1 MEGRRHGADRIYDV
15 AGCGRLGLHM
25 SDVASFSTARPT
37 VSVAMIARNEE
48 ANLARTLEGLRW
60 VDQVVIVD
68 SGSTDGTPRIARE
81 FGAEHSFHRDFK
93 GHAEQKNV
101 AIAKCTGDWILLL
114 DADEVVTPEL
124 GKEIQATLASSN
136 KEAYWIPRLNLFLTR
151 WMRHGGLYPDEKL
164 RLFRRGVAMVDESIG
179 PHGTPQYDRTKGA
192 LKGHLKH
199 YGYPDFAM
207 YLDHMNEYSTGTV
220 VSLTRRRAGQSQG
233 LLIVQSLLNP
243 LLGFLKNYLVRGGF
257 LDGAEG
263 LIFHVNHAVYAHW
276 KYVKVWEARK
286 RANVS
291 ASR

>member
-1 MEGRRHGADRIYDV
+1 MGE
-15 AGCGRLGLHM
+15 
-25 SDVASFSTARPT
+25 RPT

-48 ANLARTLEGLRW
+48 ANLPRTLAGLRW

-68 SGSTDGTPRIARE
+68 SGSVDRTPEIARE
-81 FGAEHSFHRDFK
+81 FGAEHSFNRDFK

-101 AIAKCTGDWILLL
+101 AIAQCTGDWILLL

-124 GKEIQATLASSN
+124 AAEIQAVLAASD
-136 KEAYWIPRLNLFLTR
+136 KEAYWIPRLNVFLTR

-164 RLFRRGVAMVDESIG
+164 RLFKRGVATVDESIG

-192 LKGHLKH
+192 LTHHLEH
-199 YGYPDFAM
+199 YGYPDFAG

-220 VSLTRRRAGQSQG
+220 AAMTRRKTGQSQG
-233 LLIVQSLLNP
+233 WMLVQAFVNP
-243 LLGFLKNYLVRGGF
+243 VFGFVKNYLLRGGF

-286 RANVS
+286 RAAVS